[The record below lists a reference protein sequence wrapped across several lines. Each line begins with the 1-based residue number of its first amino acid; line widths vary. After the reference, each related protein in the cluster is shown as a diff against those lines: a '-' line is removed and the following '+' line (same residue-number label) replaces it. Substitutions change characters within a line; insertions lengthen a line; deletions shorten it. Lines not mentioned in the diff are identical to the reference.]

1 MLTPDNTYH
10 FTILRSIMEKTATF
24 HGFSNVG
31 DVMKRDADDED
42 GRLHFRYVQLLSHG
56 GYSLFEP
63 AEMLPEN
70 KDIFRKIL
78 ENFMNDYRF
87 NPELFP
93 AAEAEGAV
101 V

>member
-1 MLTPDNTYH
+1 
-10 FTILRSIMEKTATF
+10 
-24 HGFSNVG
+24 
-31 DVMKRDADDED
+31 
-42 GRLHFRYVQLLSHG
+42 
-56 GYSLFEP
+56 
-63 AEMLPEN
+63 MLPEN